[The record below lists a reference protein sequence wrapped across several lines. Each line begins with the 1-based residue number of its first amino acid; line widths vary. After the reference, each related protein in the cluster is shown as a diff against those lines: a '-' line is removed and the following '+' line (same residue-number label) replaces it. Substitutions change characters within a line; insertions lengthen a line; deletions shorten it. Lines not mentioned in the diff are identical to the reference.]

1 MNSQRIQAWIVG
13 FVERIEKQKGIL
25 TKQDEVNYRPYFFA
39 MHFETPDTS
48 MDYATVRINTLKEI
62 LRERDIIPSIR

>member
-1 MNSQRIQAWIVG
+1 MNSPRIQAWIVG

-48 MDYATVRINTLKEI
+48 MDYAGVSINTLKEI
-62 LRERDIIPSIR
+62 LRERKIIPSPR

>member
-13 FVERIEKQKGIL
+13 FVSVLKNKGIL

-48 MDYATVRINTLKEI
+48 MDYAKVHQYP
-62 LRERDIIPSIR
+62 ERDFTRAKIIPSTR